1 MANIRLAH
9 ALPSANRRMLPTM
22 VAHPDSR
29 RNQKTLSGPRS
40 HPRPPLKARPKPQR
54 ARQNGCENSRMSAH
68 ALDLDR
74 YIPAYLTYLAGKIS
88 SGASAIYRPRFGVGI
103 TDWRIMALLAAE
115 PWITAGRI
123 CESTWLDKAA
133 VSRSV
138 RELHGADIIEVRP
151 DKADQRRQFI
161 ALTPKGLSM
170 HDRIVKLAIARE
182 RKLLEGFSASEREAL
197 LAFLVR
203 LQSRVQAANSIVEP
217 GASR

>member
-1 MANIRLAH
+1 M
-9 ALPSANRRMLPTM
+9 ST
-22 VAHPDSR
+22 
-29 RNQKTLSGPRS
+29 Q
-40 HPRPPLKARPKPQR
+40 ARPQQTRQHVPDD
-54 ARQNGCENSRMSAH
+54 ARVSAH

-138 RELHGADIIEVRP
+138 RELQSAGIIEMRP
-151 DKADQRRQFI
+151 DKSDQRRQFI
-161 ALTPKGLSM
+161 ALTQKGLSL
-170 HDRIVKLAIARE
+170 HDRIVDLAIARE
-182 RKLLEGFSASEREAL
+182 RKLLEGFSASERKTL
-197 LAFLVR
+197 LDFLIR
-203 LQSRVQAANSIVEP
+203 LQTQVQAANTIADP
-217 GASR
+217 HASR